1 MEASI
6 FNISCNKKM
15 GSLPGKYTG
24 ALYET
29 EIKNLSHDAKM
40 FIAELDEARA
50 KGRLRIGKAS
60 QLTHQLL

>member
-1 MEASI
+1 
-6 FNISCNKKM
+6 M

-24 ALYET
+24 ALDET

-50 KGRLRIGKAS
+50 KGRLRIGKAT